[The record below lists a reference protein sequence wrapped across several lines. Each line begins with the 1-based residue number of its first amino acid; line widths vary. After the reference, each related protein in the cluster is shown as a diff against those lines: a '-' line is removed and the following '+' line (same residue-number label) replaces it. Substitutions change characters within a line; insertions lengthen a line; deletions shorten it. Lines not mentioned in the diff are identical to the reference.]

1 MAPIRVV
8 IFGLGTVGQE
18 VARALLTK
26 KGVQIVGAI
35 DKGPAAG
42 QDLGNIIGGSPL
54 GVTVAGD
61 ASFLERTKADVMIH
75 STTTKVK
82 DVYAQILPAIT
93 SGCNVITA
101 GEEIS
106 SPYVYDEEY
115 ATKLDEVAK
124 ANKVRVLGTG
134 LWPTWM
140 DIDLPLLLSAG
151 SRNVTFVR
159 YARKSDFR
167 PYMNSVVAKHF
178 GVGVTR
184 SEFEK
189 QTSAGVI
196 VGHVGFEGS
205 FERLSRYFGWN
216 IDAIEKTVQPIYGD
230 DGISHAVE
238 TSAVAKEKGRVRAE
252 MSLHAA
258 TRPDIESSD
267 AIEIRG
273 EPDIHMTIAP
283 AVGGPRPVANVLVNQ
298 IPFCLSS
305 KPGVVM
311 RPTVQAFAFGADCT
325 SLVHA

>member
-18 VARALLTK
+18 VVRALSTK

-35 DKGPAAG
+35 DKGSAVG
-42 QDLGNIIGGSPL
+42 QDIGRVIGGSPF
-54 GVTVAGD
+54 GVTVAAD
-61 ASFLERTKADVMIH
+61 ASFMKQVKADVMIH

-82 DVYAQILPAIT
+82 DVYEQILPAING
-93 SGCNVITA
+93 GCNVITA

-106 SPYVYDEEY
+106 SPYVYDQEY

-124 ANKVRVLGTG
+124 ANNVRVLGTG

-140 DIDLPLLLSAG
+140 DIDIPLLLSAG
-151 SRNVTFVR
+151 SRNVSYVR
-159 YARKSDFR
+159 YSRKSDFR

-178 GVGVTR
+178 GVGVTE

-189 QTSAGVI
+189 QKAAGVI

-205 FERLSRYFGWN
+205 FERLSHYFGWS
-216 IDAIEKTVQPIYGD
+216 IDAIEKTVRPIYGD

-258 TRPDIESSD
+258 TQPGIESSD
-267 AIEIRG
+267 VIEVRG
-273 EPDIHMTIAP
+273 EPDIHMTISP
-283 AVGGPRPVANVLVNQ
+283 AVGGPRPVANMLVNQ

-311 RPTVQAFAFGADCT
+311 RPTVQAFAFGVDCA
-325 SLVHA
+325 SLIQF